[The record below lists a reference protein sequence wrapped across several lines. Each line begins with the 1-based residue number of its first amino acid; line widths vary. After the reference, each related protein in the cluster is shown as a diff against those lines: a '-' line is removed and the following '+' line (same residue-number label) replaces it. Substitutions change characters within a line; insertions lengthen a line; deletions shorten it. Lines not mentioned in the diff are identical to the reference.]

1 MLSERDGSH
10 SEIEPLLVALMRG
23 PIEKFQQTRWTLQ
36 ELLPSHVGPAAED
49 ALSELEAATAMVEA
63 VKSLLSPLMCEEDF
77 LKTLKAVE
85 RFAEAAHRLGSYSQ
99 LWFSEDTQNQ
109 AALAFL
115 ARTEYLLTEAN
126 NRILFISLW
135 WKGLEDAA
143 AERLCS
149 CAGDLRYYLE
159 QLRLFKA
166 HTLSEAEEKIVNLK
180 DLNGVNAMVKLYDVI
195 TNRFTFTLVVDG
207 QEKRVTRD
215 ELMVYVRHASPQIRE
230 AAYKEQFRVFREE
243 STVLS
248 QIYLHRVKDWASENV
263 GLRRFSS
270 PIAVRN
276 LGNDIPDEVVDIL
289 LSVCDEQS
297 HVFQRYFKLKADWL
311 GLVQGKLRRYDLYAP
326 IRRKTTKTIAY
337 HDAVVTVIECFDQFS
352 PVMAAH
358 ARRVFDDGHIDAE
371 IRPGKRGGAFCAG
384 VFPGVTPWVLL
395 NYTGEPRQVA
405 TLAHELGHAVHAFLA
420 GNHSILTFHSSLPM
434 AETASVFGEI
444 ILTERLLAEEDDPDV
459 RRDILVE
466 SIDNIYA
473 TVMRQAFIVL
483 FEREAHRMLEEGVMM
498 EDLNRSYLS
507 HLANQFGD
515 SVDVSDDFQYEW
527 TTIPHIYHTPF
538 YCYAYSFGQ
547 LLSLSLYQRY
557 KEEGKDFVPRFLK
570 ILAYGGSSS
579 AQNILTEARIDMADP
594 DFWRSGF
601 RVIERMIDE
610 LR

>member
-1 MLSERDGSH
+1 M
-10 SEIEPLLVALMRG
+10 
-23 PIEKFQQTRWTLQ
+23 EKFQQTRWTLR
-36 ELLPSHVGPAAED
+36 ELLPFHAGPAVED
-49 ALSELEAATAMVEA
+49 AFSELEAATLTVEA
-63 VKSLLSPLMCEEDF
+63 VKPLLSPQMSEEDF
-77 LKTLKAVE
+77 LKVLKAAE

-115 ARTEYLLTEAN
+115 ARTEHLLTDAN
-126 NRILFISLW
+126 NRILFFSLW

-143 AERLCS
+143 AERLYS
-149 CAGDLRYYLE
+149 CAGELRYYLE
-159 QLRLFKA
+159 QLRLFKR
-166 HTLSEAEEKIVNLK
+166 HTLTEPEEKIVNLK

-195 TNRFTFTLVVDG
+195 TNRFTFTLAVDG
-207 QEKRVTRD
+207 QEKQVNRD
-215 ELMVYVRHASPQIRE
+215 ELMVYVRHASPQVRE

-263 GLRRFSS
+263 GLRHFSS
-270 PIAVRN
+270 PMAVRN
-276 LGNDIPDEVVDIL
+276 LGNDIPDKVVDTL
-289 LSVCDEQS
+289 LSVCGEQS
-297 HVFQRYFKLKADWL
+297 HVFQRYFKLKAGWL
-311 GLVQGKLRRYDLYAP
+311 GLEEGKLRRYDLYAP
-326 IRRKTTKTIAY
+326 ISQKTTRNIAY
-337 HDAVVTVIECFDQFS
+337 HDAVVKVIECFDQFS

-405 TLAHELGHAVHAFLA
+405 TLAHELGHAVHALLA
-420 GNHSILTFHSSLPM
+420 GEHSILTFHSSLPM
-434 AETASVFGEI
+434 AETASVFGEM
-444 ILTERLLAEEDDPDV
+444 LLMDRLLAEEDAPDV
-459 RRDILVE
+459 RRDILGE
-466 SIDNIYA
+466 AIDNIYA

-483 FEREAHRMLEEGVMM
+483 FEREAHRMIEEGVTM
-498 EDLNRSYLS
+498 EDLNMRYLS
-507 HLANQFGD
+507 HLADQFGD
-515 SVDVSDDFQYEW
+515 SMVVSDDFQYEW
-527 TTIPHIYHTPF
+527 ITIPHIYHTPF

-557 KEEGKDFVPRFLK
+557 REEGRDFVPRFLK

-579 AQNILTEARIDMADP
+579 AQDILGEARIDIADP